1 MTRMFIAL
9 LLAGLWAVMGA
20 GLAFANEESEGV
32 RVSFRGVET
41 DLPII
46 ALTVM
51 PGERVNIV
59 ADANG
64 AASAGTLEVSGDSW
78 AWRAPQTPGL
88 AVLSFE
94 RGGKRTEIKAF
105 VMEAWQNGKSENF
118 NGFRMGAYSPV
129 PFRGLSTYAPPRGFI
144 RATPAMLE
152 EKISP
157 HFTLGQFLCKQQ
169 PGHDPTYLLIR
180 TETLVKLE
188 ALLRAVNEAGIA
200 ADTLTVMSGFRTP
213 WYNRSIGNVTTS
225 SRHLFG
231 GAADVFVDVDGDGW
245 MDDLNG
251 DGTVDKADARWLAR
265 LGEGVAADSDHKHE
279 WHPGGMGIYSANAV
293 HGPFVHVD
301 TRGYPARW

>member
-1 MTRMFIAL
+1 MTRIFVAL
-9 LLAGLWAVMGA
+9 LLAAMGA
-20 GLAFANEESEGV
+20 GVAFGQAESEGV
-32 RVSFRGVET
+32 GVSFRGVQT

-46 ALTVM
+46 SLTVM
-51 PGERVNIV
+51 PGERVTII

-64 AASAGTLEVSGDSW
+64 AASAGALEVSGDGW
-78 AWRAPQTPGL
+78 AWRAPETPGM

-94 RGGKRTEIKAF
+94 RGARRTEIKVF
-105 VMEAWQNGKSENF
+105 IMEAWQNGKSDTL
-118 NGFRMGAYSPV
+118 NGFRMGAYSAV

-144 RATPAMLE
+144 RATPAMMD
-152 EKISP
+152 EKVSP

-169 PGHDPTYLLIR
+169 PGHDPTYLLVR

-188 ALLRAVNEAGIA
+188 ALLQAVNDAGVD

-213 WYNRSIGNVTTS
+213 WYNRSIGNRTTS

-231 GAADVFVDVDGDGW
+231 GAADVFVDTDGDGW

-251 DGTVDKADARWLAR
+251 DGKVDKADARWLAR
-265 LGEGVAADSDHKHE
+265 LGEGLAGDAGHKHD
-279 WHPGGMGIYSANAV
+279 WHPGGLGIYSANAV